1 MLVTKWKVMHSQ
13 NWLGKKISHGLRRKS
28 TKNFCGHLL
37 IKKSRFIG
45 YIDNVKIYRDLI
57 YSMTTN
63 ATFIF
68 GHRQADYSLLCQLP
82 TLIPFGETEWLT
94 KNLEYPT

>member
-1 MLVTKWKVMHSQ
+1 MAKIDLV
-13 NWLGKKISHGLRRKS
+13 
-28 TKNFCGHLL
+28 KNFPRPPVVANQQRTSVATYSL
-37 IKKSRFIG
+37 KKSRFIG